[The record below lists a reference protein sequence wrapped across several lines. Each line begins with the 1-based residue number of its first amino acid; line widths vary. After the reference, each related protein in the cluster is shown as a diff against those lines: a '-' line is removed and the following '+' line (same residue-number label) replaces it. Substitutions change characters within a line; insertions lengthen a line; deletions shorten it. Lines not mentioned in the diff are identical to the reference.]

1 MARVTLPRK
10 LIIRLISSYCIITVL
25 GAGVALWLHTEK
37 DGLLAKQAQQQL
49 QNEGESVVV
58 ASPSYEL
65 IMSMDSNTLKESHLK
80 DRLMQMISGKALTI
94 VAMEEEETKQGSQLN
109 VEVSGTLQDYF
120 TFTEELSEAY
130 PKFVIEPQQLK
141 KDNGQLH
148 ILFSI
153 KG

>member
-1 MARVTLPRK
+1 MARVMLPRK
-10 LIIRLISSYCIITVL
+10 LIIRLISSYCLITVL

-37 DGLLAKQAQQQL
+37 AGLLAKQAQQQL